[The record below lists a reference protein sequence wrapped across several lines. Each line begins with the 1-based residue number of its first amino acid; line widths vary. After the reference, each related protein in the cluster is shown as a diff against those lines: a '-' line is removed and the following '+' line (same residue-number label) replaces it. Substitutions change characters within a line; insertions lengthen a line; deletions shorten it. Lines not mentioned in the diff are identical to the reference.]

1 MKPLR
6 GVRVADF
13 SWAIAGPYGTM
24 MLAMMGAE
32 VIKVENRQRIDLIRK
47 LSSVLGWEDQ
57 PDPER
62 SFQFNLINLN
72 KRGLTLDLSRPK
84 AVELAKKLVSISDVV
99 VENFSPGV
107 MDRLG
112 LEYETLRQ
120 VKPDIIMLSVSAAG
134 ATGPERRALG
144 YAPIFHSVSG
154 MGYLTGYPDSPP
166 GYIRAPIDCN
176 VASMG
181 ALAVM
186 SALVQRQRTGQ
197 GQYIDLSAREAISHL
212 IGHVFTQAVL
222 TGKEPQR
229 EGNYQ
234 EEMAPHDCY
243 PCRGDDRWVSIA
255 VGSDEEWQALV
266 WAMGSPA
273 WAGEQR
279 FGSSTARLLHREE
292 LDRRIGEWTRDRD
305 PYEVTSVLQGAGV
318 AAFPSLSGKDVSTDP
333 HLKAREGQVEVEHPT
348 LGEQV
353 VFGPP
358 WKFSQTPPQVN
369 SPAPLLGQH
378 NEYVLKDLLN
388 LSSQEIAD
396 LESTGVLS

>member
-120 VKPDIIMLSVSAAG
+120 VKPDII
-134 ATGPERRALG
+134 
-144 YAPIFHSVSG
+144 
-154 MGYLTGYPDSPP
+154 
-166 GYIRAPIDCN
+166 
-176 VASMG
+176 
-181 ALAVM
+181 
-186 SALVQRQRTGQ
+186 
-197 GQYIDLSAREAISHL
+197 
-212 IGHVFTQAVL
+212 
-222 TGKEPQR
+222 
-229 EGNYQ
+229 
-234 EEMAPHDCY
+234 
-243 PCRGDDRWVSIA
+243 
-255 VGSDEEWQALV
+255 
-266 WAMGSPA
+266 
-273 WAGEQR
+273 
-279 FGSSTARLLHREE
+279 
-292 LDRRIGEWTRDRD
+292 
-305 PYEVTSVLQGAGV
+305 
-318 AAFPSLSGKDVSTDP
+318 
-333 HLKAREGQVEVEHPT
+333 
-348 LGEQV
+348 
-353 VFGPP
+353 
-358 WKFSQTPPQVN
+358 
-369 SPAPLLGQH
+369 
-378 NEYVLKDLLN
+378 
-388 LSSQEIAD
+388 
-396 LESTGVLS
+396 